1 MIEKIN
7 LYDATNRACNPIVK
21 FSSPTIIETLNTVYT
36 IEFEV
41 PISEAGEIVIE
52 GFLECDDKRF
62 TIKEITQHLESG
74 VISVYGVGDC
84 DGLKYTRVRNFSVRK
99 ATVGT
104 ALNTLLNGR
113 NTGWTWSYGLDE
125 KPTAKRTLSLTKSD
139 AGSVWAII
147 QKIIEKWNV
156 EIRFDCVNHR
166 LIVYKSK
173 RLGRQSALTVFYEDL
188 NLNDFER
195 TSNSDNVLNEIIAYG
210 KKDLTIIGAVRD
222 DGTVCNVKYVNE
234 VNDLGRPVPSIP
246 KKMRGY
252 YLDTQEDDAQELYDA
267 AVAYLE
273 KHCYPERNYT
283 INVSDLSAINP
294 DYSEFYKVSLGDTIG
309 ISSNSLDM
317 RYNLRVVKI
326 TRKPNEI
333 GSMELELTNKKAS
346 TATSTAR
353 ERRIV
358 NSMIDSFNV
367 PVVGDTILVGEEA
380 IAEQN
385 IANNSVSTNKIQENS
400 VTSDKLAE
408 EAVTT
413 LIDSSVAGVQENLS
427 SAPGGKL
434 QIIYEGNTPVGF
446 KLIDALH
453 EERCWVWDYGGLRY
467 SDDGGT
473 TFLNVAIDFK
483 GNIVASNLISGTVL
497 TDLITAQNLV
507 VSGGKIGGF
516 RIDSTSIERKDSN
529 GNILLRLDA
538 GDTPEIRYATTDGKQ
553 WGRFGWHVGL
563 GALLGG
569 LELNAIDSYGITNKA
584 ALCERFLELKNTTQS
599 GNMMLT
605 RYGIDSII
613 STSGSGLFKIDGKQ
627 ISYDGHDHAIKD
639 KFIVSKHSTD
649 TLSTDATTT
658 ASSATLNISK
668 SGYYPL
674 GIVGVYLTGTNFMYV
689 NLFNYYLSA
698 QSNGSGTIT
707 YRYRNNST
715 ATFSGTIKF
724 RALWVKTT

>member
-222 DGTVCNVKYVNE
+222 DGTRCEVKYVNE
-234 VNDLGRPVPSIP
+234 VNDLGKPIPSIP

-252 YLDTQEDDAQELYDA
+252 YLDTQEDDPQELYDA

-309 ISSNSLDM
+309 ISSNSLDV

-367 PVVGDTILVGEEA
+367 PVVGDTILVGEEV

-385 IANNSVSTNKIQENS
+385 IADNSVSTNKIQENS
-400 VTSDKLAE
+400 VTSGKLAE

-413 LIDSSVAGVQENLS
+413 LIDSSVAGVQKNLS

-516 RIDSTSIERKDSN
+516 NILNDRLLRVDSD
-529 GNILLRLDA
+529 GNILLMLDA
-538 GDTPEIRYATTDGKQ
+538 GDNPGIGYMTKDGTTWGSLKWDTESINSGKLEFYKHNSDGSSAYESFGDGEVVLVESKQEGGDRKATTYKVGEITSGPAPFKINGKQ
-553 WGRFGWHVGL
+553 L
-563 GALLGG
+563 
-569 LELNAIDSYGITNKA
+569 SY
-584 ALCERFLELKNTTQS
+584 E
-599 GNMMLT
+599 
-605 RYGIDSII
+605 
-613 STSGSGLFKIDGKQ
+613 
-627 ISYDGHDHAIKD
+627 GHDHAIKE
-639 KFIVSKHSTD
+639 KFIVTEVSTAS
-649 TLSTDATTT
+649 LSTDASTT
-658 ASSATLNISK
+658 ASSKILNIGEP
-668 SGYYPL
+668 GYYPL
-674 GIVGVYLTGTNFMYV
+674 GIVGVNLTGTNFMYV

-707 YRYRNNST
+707 YRYRNNSS

-724 RALWVKTT
+724 KVLWVKTT